1 MKIWKIIS
9 LFILGGIIYLN
20 SSKTDIDHF
29 EKIQL
34 PLSQN
39 STENIAVGIKYQG
52 VATLQ
57 TRNNIE
63 FFENLNIK
71 LHKLKFKFLNY
82 ITLGI
87 SVAKFNPLYIGA
99 KFNLSH
105 FLIKVII
112 YPFHYH
118 W

>member
-9 LFILGGIIYLN
+9 LLILGGIIYLN
-20 SSKTDIDHF
+20 SSKADIDHF
-29 EKIQL
+29 DKIQL
-34 PLSQN
+34 PISQN
-39 STENIAVGIKYQG
+39 STENIAVGLKYQG

-57 TRNNIE
+57 TTNSIE
-63 FFENLNIK
+63 FFESFNSK

-82 ITLGI
+82 VTLGI
-87 SVAKFNPLYIGA
+87 SVSKFNPFYIGA
-99 KFNLSH
+99 KFNLTH

>member
-63 FFENLNIK
+63 FFENLVMNK
-71 LHKLKFKFLNY
+71 
-82 ITLGI
+82 
-87 SVAKFNPLYIGA
+87 
-99 KFNLSH
+99 
-105 FLIKVII
+105 
-112 YPFHYH
+112 
-118 W
+118 